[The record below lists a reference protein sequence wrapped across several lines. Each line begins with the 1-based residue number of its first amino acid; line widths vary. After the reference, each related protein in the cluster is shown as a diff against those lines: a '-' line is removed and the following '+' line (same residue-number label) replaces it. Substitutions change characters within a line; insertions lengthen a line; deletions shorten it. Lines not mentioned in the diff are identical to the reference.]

1 MAVLLKSRS
10 LRPHRSTQT
19 ASLGDRSFIID
30 DSSCQYYWSGAGCLS
45 IKTFS
50 GGEALYNVGQ
60 GRFRVTPSSYLLLN
74 QAQPYEIVVEAPAPV
89 TSFCLFF
96 EDGLVEEVA
105 YCERTPPAQLLDNP
119 AVPAHSSLY
128 FFEKTYPHDELVS
141 PALFRFRE
149 RLPEQQ
155 DDESWINVQLH
166 EVLRQILRA
175 QAITRQ
181 EVARFPALRAAT
193 REELFRRLTRA
204 REFIAAS
211 FEQPLTLDEMAQIAC
226 LSPSHFLRSF
236 RQAFGQTP
244 HQFLTT
250 LRLERARFLLQ
261 QTELPVT
268 EICLAVGFESLGSF
282 STRFRRQFGV
292 SPSHLR
298 PAKR

>member
-10 LRPHRSTQT
+10 LRSRPPTQAT
-19 ASLGDRSFIID
+19 GLGDRSFIID
-30 DSSCQYYWSGAGCLS
+30 DSSCQYYWAGSGCLS
-45 IKTFS
+45 IKTFA
-50 GGEALYNVGQ
+50 GGEALYNVGR
-60 GRFRVTPSSYLLLN
+60 GRFRVTPASYLLLN
-74 QAQPYEIVVEAPAPV
+74 QAQPYEIAVEAQNPV

-105 YCERTPPAQLLDNP
+105 YCERTPTARLLENP
-119 AVPAHSSLY
+119 AAPRQSSLY
-128 FFEKTYPHDELVS
+128 FFEKTYPHDQLVS
-141 PALFRFRE
+141 PALFRFRDC
-149 RLPEQQ
+149 LPQRKDNEVWLN
-155 DDESWINVQLH
+155 EQLH
-166 EVLRQILRA
+166 EVLRQLLRA
-175 QAITRQ
+175 QMLIRQ
-181 EVARFPALRAAT
+181 EIERFPALRAAT

-211 FEQPLTLDEMAQIAC
+211 FEQPLTLDDMAQVAC

-236 RQAFGQTP
+236 RQAYRQTP

-250 LRLERARFLLQ
+250 LRLERAGLLLQ

-292 SPSHLR
+292 APSQLR
-298 PAKR
+298 RAKR